1 MTKCPAILLPL
12 PIDCAGISR
21 LYALKPIGWWG
32 NGGEGVRNPLCAMK
46 RIQKTMKITYCCRVI
61 AMIFVACLC
70 WSCGD
75 WREPAATTSSF
86 APIFPDYKDVA
97 MPINIAPP
105 DFGVEEATHIQSV
118 MRCGDKEVRLCGKD
132 YIEIPFDD
140 WQALKNEALSRK
152 TAGGQIEVSVSAWT
166 KGNPNGVTYKP
177 FHITVSPDSIDPYIC
192 YRLIPPG
199 YQAWNTM
206 GIYQRNLSNYDEEAI
221 VTNAQNA
228 HGCVNCHSLAQY
240 SPQKGFLFHARGQGG
255 GTVVYSGGA
264 LKKVALESMGPMRSG
279 TYPMWH
285 PEGRWVVFSSNV
297 THQSFY
303 AHSQDKIEVYDN
315 SSDLILYDSKTDRVL
330 TDPRFCDSLHWET
343 FPAFS
348 PDGRW
353 LYVCQAKPV
362 QMPTRFNDLHY
373 SLLRVPF
380 DAETGS
386 LGQEVDTVYSA
397 AAKGGSVSFPRISP
411 DGRWLLYT
419 WSQCATFPIHHK
431 EADLRMID
439 LYSPDFHEVTDIGP
453 INSKDVD
460 SYHSWSSNGKWVIF
474 SSKRIDGRYTR
485 LFLSHWDGRRF
496 SKPMLL
502 PQREP
507 AHNVWRMYSYNIPEF
522 MSAPVH
528 FDADELSRLL
538 APD

>member
-1 MTKCPAILLPL
+1 MKVAYCFRLFAIGMSVLL
-12 PIDCAGISR
+12 CFGCS
-21 LYALKPIGWWG
+21 GW
-32 NGGEGVRNPLCAMK
+32 K
-46 RIQKTMKITYCCRVI
+46 
-61 AMIFVACLC
+61 
-70 WSCGD
+70 
-75 WREPAATTSSF
+75 EPAATSKDD

-105 DFGVEEATHIQSV
+105 NFGIEGATHIQAV
-118 MRCGDKEVRLCGKD
+118 MRSGDKEVSLTGED
-132 YIEIPFDD
+132 HIEIPLDD
-140 WQALKNEALSRK
+140 WQALKSEAVKSQR
-152 TAGGQIEVSVSAWT
+152 AAGQIEVSVAAWT
-166 KGNPNGVTYKP
+166 NAHPRGIAYQP

-206 GIYQRNLSNYDEEAI
+206 GIYQRNLSNYDEEPI

-255 GTVVYSGGA
+255 GTVVYREGQ

-285 PEGRWVVFSSNV
+285 PEGRWVAFSSNI
-297 THQSFY
+297 TRQSFY
-303 AHSQDKIEVYDN
+303 AHSMDKIEVYDN
-315 SSDLILYDSKTDRVL
+315 SSDLIIYDSKNDCVL
-330 TDPRFCDSLHWET
+330 ADPRFSDSLHWET

-353 LYVCQAKPV
+353 LYICQAKPV
-362 QMPTRFNDLHY
+362 RMPTCFNDLHY
-373 SLLRVPF
+373 SLLRVSF
-380 DAETGS
+380 DAQTGS
-386 LGQEVDTVYSA
+386 LGSEVDTIYSA
-397 AAKGGSVSFPRISP
+397 ASKGGSVSFPRISP

-439 LYSPDFHEVTDIGP
+439 LRSPDFHEVADIGP
-453 INSKDVD
+453 INSDDVD
-460 SYHSWSSNGKWVIF
+460 SYHSWSSNGKWVIL

-485 LFLSHWDGRRF
+485 LFLSHWNGRRF

-507 AHNVWRMYSYNIPEF
+507 AHNLWRMYSYNIPEF

-528 FDADELSRLL
+528 FDADKLSRLM